1 MRKKSKREVYEDLL
15 AQYRPTVRSLIL
27 EILRIKMFNLQ
38 KGKQPVIP
46 PGAIWVPEED
56 RLKHLPLKYIALVDK
71 DGIVVEVI
79 RINEET
85 ADQLLS
91 KSVRLI
97 HFDPK
102 SEIVKK
108 GMWYNKKKFYLK
120 DSDEKES

>member
-108 GMWYNKKKFYLK
+108 GMWYNKKKFYQK
-120 DSDEKES
+120 EPSEKES

>member
-15 AQYRPTVRSLIL
+15 AQYRPTIRSLIL
-27 EILRIKMFNLQ
+27 EILRIKLFHLQ

-46 PGAIWVPEED
+46 PGAMWVPEED
-56 RLKHLPLKYIALVDK
+56 RLKHLPLKYIALVDR

-79 RINEET
+79 RINEES

-91 KSVRLI
+91 KSVKLI

-108 GMWYNKKKFYLK
+108 GMWYNKKKFYPK
-120 DSDEKES
+120 GPHEEKN

>member
-120 DSDEKES
+120 GSNEEKN